1 MYQEVTKP
9 HCSHT
14 LELQSENLTLL
25 AFSFFLSFNF
35 LLLHMLHFSPRSAV
49 NFAENWFFSYY
60 CFYCFVI
67 VFLRYACFHCGFHF
81 TRCLLSL
88 RTSSVFIWHKRAIR
102 NPNLQLSVRI
112 HLLKQFTDVYVDIYI
127 YIYLYVPLYL
137 FACVAWRWGRYKL
150 ISCFCCRNDCWSS
163 ITFSKNSSN
172 FADVFYTCLCCM
184 YIYLYSLLVLIVKK
198 HDGHI
203 TVFAHTYTLV
213 SSAES

>member
-127 YIYLYVPLYL
+127 YI
-137 FACVAWRWGRYKL
+137 
-150 ISCFCCRNDCWSS
+150 
-163 ITFSKNSSN
+163 
-172 FADVFYTCLCCM
+172 CM
-184 YIYLYSLLVLIVKK
+184 YLCIYLLALHDDEVATSWSVVFVAAMIVEVQSLFLR
-198 HDGHI
+198 
-203 TVFAHTYTLV
+203 TLLTSQM
-213 SSAES
+213 SSTHVCAVCIFICIRF